1 MRQNVSKVLNFR
13 TLWKSLRRQRKSFSW
28 STLQSMECTILI
40 NNELDFSPLLTK
52 ITYTCSLLE
61 IYCKINLFLEVKM
74 CLKKQSSIIFWLK
87 FESKGELKCG
97 GCKVNMACSNLSV
110 SPSCGAVWTFWCSD
124 NLDYYGCKSPPLP
137 FKSPIRL
144 LLKAALAAAMQRS
157 LFPNQQY
164 SRKSDSLEFF
174 STTVVVP
181 PSAYRAILQI
191 SRRRSK
197 TCGFSTIIIYYLR
210 QCRAE
215 R

>member
-1 MRQNVSKVLNFR
+1 
-13 TLWKSLRRQRKSFSW
+13 
-28 STLQSMECTILI
+28 
-40 NNELDFSPLLTK
+40 
-52 ITYTCSLLE
+52 
-61 IYCKINLFLEVKM
+61 M

>member
-13 TLWKSLRRQRKSFSW
+13 KLWKSLRRQRKSFSW

-52 ITYTCSLLE
+52 IPYTCSLLE

-87 FESKGELKCG
+87 FEIKGELKCG

-144 LLKAALAAAMQRS
+144 LLKAALARWWRS
-157 LFPNQQY
+157 TKTSKVTLWNFFPLLAVLPLPTSICPPCNIA
-164 SRKSDSLEFF
+164 DF
-174 STTVVVP
+174 P
-181 PSAYRAILQI
+181 PSWL
-191 SRRRSK
+191 RSK
-197 TCGFSTIIIYYLR
+197 TYGFTTTITIM
-210 QCRAE
+210 
-215 R
+215 

>member
-28 STLQSMECTILI
+28 RTLQSMECTILI

-52 ITYTCSLLE
+52 IPYTCSLLE

>member
-52 ITYTCSLLE
+52 ITYACSLLE
-61 IYCKINLFLEVKM
+61 ICCKINLFLEVKM

-157 LFPNQQY
+157 LSSQTSNTAGKVTLWNFFP
-164 SRKSDSLEFF
+164 L
-174 STTVVVP
+174 P
-181 PSAYRAILQI
+181 
-191 SRRRSK
+191 
-197 TCGFSTIIIYYLR
+197 
-210 QCRAE
+210 
-215 R
+215 

>member
-28 STLQSMECTILI
+28 RTLQSMECTILI

-52 ITYTCSLLE
+52 IPYTCSLLE

-144 LLKAALAAAMQRS
+144 LLKALGRAALLALPA
-157 LFPNQQY
+157 Y
-164 SRKSDSLEFF
+164 KSDWGIF
-174 STTVVVP
+174 SSSPSPALKQLP
-181 PSAYRAILQI
+181 PSAANIA
-191 SRRRSK
+191 
-197 TCGFSTIIIYYLR
+197 YYS
-210 QCRAE
+210 QDECTPF
-215 R
+215 